1 MNIYSDAALEAEL
14 TCGMRG
20 YERRAQILLTV
31 PESMRAAVVAESHR
45 IMNAI
50 GGRPTEALLAAIR
63 HAEVGA

>member
-31 PESMRAAVVAESHR
+31 PEEMRSEIVADAHR
-45 IMNAI
+45 IMNNI
-50 GGRPTEALLAAIR
+50 GGRATEALLMAVRSAK
-63 HAEVGA
+63 VGA